1 MHALRLYLLSAS
13 ELGEELLCSCMFRL
27 QLLVQGL
34 DPLELSG
41 EIGSGFGGEGES
53 DGTH

>member
-13 ELGEELLCSCMFRL
+13 ELGEELLCSYVFGL

-34 DPLELSG
+34 DPLELGG
-41 EIGSGFGGEGES
+41 EIGSGFGVEGES
-53 DGTH
+53 DGAH